1 MTFGYR
7 RYLVL
12 QNAAV
17 VMTVVQIL
25 LLYIPLVI
33 LCRHFDKK
41 DKMRVRWRSFKIHVV
56 QLDH

>member
-1 MTFGYR
+1 MAFVYC
-7 RYLVL
+7 RYLVF

-41 DKMRVRWRSFKIHVV
+41 DKMRVRERQLQTV
-56 QLDH
+56 QLEP